1 MCRRLSSAGS
11 FSQSALARR
20 PRPLAPRMASS
31 SRDAAAADKLT
42 VSLTECVHTLANE
55 PSLGLYYVC
64 EHIQRAVP
72 ALVGHKQEV
81 AQAGEQL
88 HGADLDAAFAQE
100 QMASAVSADTQS
112 VFDSIQRL
120 AATAAATAQRT
131 APK

>member
-1 MCRRLSSAGS
+1 
-11 FSQSALARR
+11 
-20 PRPLAPRMASS
+20 MASS

-72 ALVGHKQEV
+72 ALVNNKAEL
-81 AQAGEQL
+81 AKAGEQL

-100 QMASAVSADTQS
+100 QMSSATSTDTLRI
-112 VFDSIQRL
+112 FDSIQTL
-120 AATAAATAQRT
+120 AASAAQRAQRT
-131 APK
+131 ALERYARR

>member
-1 MCRRLSSAGS
+1 
-11 FSQSALARR
+11 
-20 PRPLAPRMASS
+20 MAS

-42 VSLTECVHTLANE
+42 AGLTECVHTLANE

-81 AQAGEQL
+81 AKAGGQL

-100 QMASAVSADTQS
+100 QMASAVSADTQR

-120 AATAAATAQRT
+120 AASAAERAQSTAHGPH
-131 APK
+131 APS

>member
-1 MCRRLSSAGS
+1 MKSPLLFPPKRI
-11 FSQSALARR
+11 ARGR
-20 PRPLAPRMASS
+20 GRFARMASS

-42 VSLTECVHTLANE
+42 LSLTECVHTLANE

-81 AQAGEQL
+81 AQVGEQL

-100 QMASAVSADTQS
+100 QMASAVSPDTQS

>member
-1 MCRRLSSAGS
+1 
-11 FSQSALARR
+11 
-20 PRPLAPRMASS
+20 MASS

-100 QMASAVSADTQS
+100 QGLGGQLSTD
-112 VFDSIQRL
+112 RL
-120 AATAAATAQRT
+120 TVRAGGVRG
-131 APK
+131 